1 MVCFKGLFL
10 KRGEKKRFEL
20 EDVHCSRRGC
30 RRELNCSRT
39 LLRGLQSPSFFGAG
53 IDRWA

>member
-39 LLRGLQSPSFFGAG
+39 LSRGLQSPSFFGAG